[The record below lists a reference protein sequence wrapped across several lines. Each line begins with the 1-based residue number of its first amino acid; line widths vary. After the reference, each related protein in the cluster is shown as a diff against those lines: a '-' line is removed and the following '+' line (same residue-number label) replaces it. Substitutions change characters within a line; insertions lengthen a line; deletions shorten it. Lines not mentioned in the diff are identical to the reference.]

1 MFEVHFMKIRRYT
14 IILTVV
20 VAIAAL
26 VAGCSNHQKTSTGT
40 IDEGRYQW
48 ESIRKCLLEE
58 PDRALAMVDTAQM
71 LGVADVNYANWMRA
85 QIHLAKGSNEDLD
98 KAREYCLEILDN
110 QNPVVDSLQRVAT
123 YHVLVGAGR
132 PDSRTWQDAIGYA
145 IEGARISH
153 EYGWAGD
160 EAMFYFDA
168 GDIMEKVQA
177 GSGTEYLDRSLEMF
191 RASSKVKALPNFS
204 NYLGRV
210 ARLAANHEDW
220 PRAISLMQERLR
232 VVDRIEKEYTTAPA
246 GFVDQ
251 QRAYTYCV
259 LAYCQCK
266 AGDKAA
272 AARSALAFEAT
283 RASRSPE
290 QQADILSYYIASG
303 NKERINQICAVL
315 EPYYKERLDTV
326 STNYASWL
334 ILYAD
339 ALDRTGRS
347 HEAYEQLG
355 RHMVLADSLVQRERR
370 AETLK
375 YAQQMKTQE
384 KEIQLKD
391 EEAKTAVYR
400 TLAFSLLAIMIVIC
414 VALWLLAVAHRR
426 ELIKNRELYE
436 VIQREQRREV
446 RDIQRMAS
454 QPEQER
460 TPGEQIFLRI
470 VALMNKEQPYTNAE
484 LNRDTL
490 AAMLATNHRYVDDA
504 IRECSDAPST
514 NAFIN
519 SYRVDHA
526 ARLLTSTDDSISL
539 IAEMSGFANRTT
551 FNEQFRSRYKMT
563 PSEYRKA
570 AKA

>member
-1 MFEVHFMKIRRYT
+1 
-14 IILTVV
+14 
-20 VAIAAL
+20 
-26 VAGCSNHQKTSTGT
+26 
-40 IDEGRYQW
+40 
-48 ESIRKCLLEE
+48 
-58 PDRALAMVDTAQM
+58 
-71 LGVADVNYANWMRA
+71 
-85 QIHLAKGSNEDLD
+85 
-98 KAREYCLEILDN
+98 
-110 QNPVVDSLQRVAT
+110 
-123 YHVLVGAGR
+123 
-132 PDSRTWQDAIGYA
+132 
-145 IEGARISH
+145 
-153 EYGWAGD
+153 
-160 EAMFYFDA
+160 
-168 GDIMEKVQA
+168 
-177 GSGTEYLDRSLEMF
+177 
-191 RASSKVKALPNFS
+191 
-204 NYLGRV
+204 
-210 ARLAANHEDW
+210 
-220 PRAISLMQERLR
+220 
-232 VVDRIEKEYTTAPA
+232 
-246 GFVDQ
+246 
-251 QRAYTYCV
+251 
-259 LAYCQCK
+259 
-266 AGDKAA
+266 
-272 AARSALAFEAT
+272 
-283 RASRSPE
+283 
-290 QQADILSYYIASG
+290 
-303 NKERINQICAVL
+303 
-315 EPYYKERLDTV
+315 
-326 STNYASWL
+326 
-334 ILYAD
+334 
-339 ALDRTGRS
+339 
-347 HEAYEQLG
+347 
-355 RHMVLADSLVQRERR
+355 
-370 AETLK
+370 
-375 YAQQMKTQE
+375 MKTQE